1 MASPLPDVTQLT
13 ALAARDRIARGE
25 LRATEYAEACLKRVE
40 AVEPQVHAWRVV
52 DRDLILN
59 QATAA
64 DAYRASGRPIGPL
77 HGIPVGIK
85 DIIDTSD
92 MPTENGTVID
102 AGRRPQR
109 DATVVARLRAAGA
122 VIFGKTVTTE
132 LAYFSPAETCN
143 PHDPGRTPGGSSS
156 GSAAAVAT
164 AMVPLAIGSQT
175 AGSVIRPAS
184 YCGVAGFKPSHGL
197 IPRTGVLTL
206 CQPLD
211 TVGAFARSVEDLALI
226 CDAMA
231 GYDPG
236 DTDTRIEAAPK
247 LLELARSK
255 PPLEPLFA
263 FVRQPSW
270 KEAEATTHE
279 AFAEL
284 VSALGDRCDAVDLP
298 EPFEEAAAAHRSL
311 MVTGFA
317 QHLGIYYDRG
327 GESLSPQLQ
336 AAIEEGRQVLATRYL
351 SALDWREVLLAG
363 LDRVFERY
371 DAIITPA
378 ATGEA
383 PPGLD
388 STGSPAFNT
397 LWTLLGMPAVN
408 LPLMEGPNGMPLG
421 VQLVGRRGQDGRLL
435 RTARWLVAHL
445 SADDSRASS

>member
-1 MASPLPDVTQLT
+1 MSSSSSEVATLT
-13 ALAARDRIARGE
+13 ALEAHGRIVRGE
-25 LRATEYAEACLKRVE
+25 LRAVEYAEICLKRIE
-40 AVEPQVHAWRVV
+40 AVEPRVHAWRVL
-52 DRDLILN
+52 DRDLILH
-59 QATAA
+59 QAAAA

-85 DIIDTSD
+85 DIIDTAD

-102 AGRRPQR
+102 SGRRPQQ

-122 VIFGKTVTTE
+122 IIFGKTVTTE
-132 LAYFSPAETCN
+132 LAYFTPAETCN

-156 GSAAAVAT
+156 GSAAAVAA

-206 CQPLD
+206 CRPLD
-211 TVGAFARSVEDLALI
+211 TMGAFARSVEDLALI
-226 CDAMA
+226 CDVMA

-236 DTDTRIEAAPK
+236 DTDMRIEAAPK

-255 PPLEPLFA
+255 PPLEPSFA
-263 FVRQPSW
+263 FVRQPAW
-270 KEAEATTHE
+270 DEAEPYTHE

-284 VSALGDRCDAVDLP
+284 VAALDGKCDSVDLP
-298 EPFEEAAAAHRSL
+298 DAFSEAAAVHRAL

-317 QHLGIYYDRG
+317 HHLRPYYGRG
-327 GESLSPQLQ
+327 RESLGPKLQ

-351 SALDWREVLLAG
+351 SALDWCEMLRTGVEQI
-363 LDRVFERY
+363 FERY

-383 PPGLD
+383 PQGLD

-435 RTARWLVAHL
+435 RTARWLMAHL
-445 SADDSRASS
+445 SADSGASP